1 MKAMLDH
8 ARARLHLAVMLT
20 RKHIELGAKIYIVA
34 LIVVFSI
41 YLVDVLQMMGI
52 LD

>member
-1 MKAMLDH
+1 MLDPASQASH
-8 ARARLHLAVMLT
+8 PTPMLK

-34 LIVVFSI
+34 LIVVFTI
-41 YLVDVLQMMGI
+41 YLIKVLQMMGI

>member
-1 MKAMLDH
+1 MLDP
-8 ARARLHLAVMLT
+8 ARPALHVPAMLT

-34 LIVVFSI
+34 LIVVFTI
-41 YLVDVLQMMGI
+41 YLVEVLQMMGI